1 MRPQMLFLVAIV
13 LGAFMGLATL
23 IAGPLTLL
31 PGLVVWAW
39 LIARQPRFVS
49 ASGGLLGFAGAW
61 LLLLGQ
67 ATWNCAHDSTCVQ
80 PNVTPWAAFAAVLL
94 VLGVVLALLSRH
106 RLRHA

>member
-1 MRPQMLFLVAIV
+1 MRPQTLFLVGIV

-23 IAGPLTLL
+23 VAGPLTLL

-49 ASGGLLGFAGAW
+49 ASGGLLGFAAAW

-67 ATWNCAHDSTCVQ
+67 ASWRCAHDSTCVQ
-80 PNVTPWAAFAAVLL
+80 TDVTPWAAFGAALLL
-94 VLGVVLALLSRH
+94 VGVALGLLSRH
-106 RLRHA
+106 RLQHA